1 MPIVIFFFINCLF
14 FSEFPI
20 HLSHSSGDQET
31 FGLHQNTFW
40 AALKTGIARHAILLT
55 ALLDV
60 SNSFGGTVD
69 DLPHI
74 FHTEVHLVDDV
85 TPADTSA
92 QETGTGISTLGVAGW
107 HLWHARHVSLL
118 TGRPLVSLHTLASA
132 QQTREV
138 GCNIALGRN
147 VSQLVRFRWRDL
159 TFTGLLGLFPPPLPF
174 GLPPPLPFG
183 LLGLFGLFGLF
194 GLLGLL
200 GLLGFSGFS
209 GLLGLLPPFPPPF
222 G

>member
-1 MPIVIFFFINCLF
+1 M
-14 FSEFPI
+14 
-20 HLSHSSGDQET
+20 
-31 FGLHQNTFW
+31 
-40 AALKTGIARHAILLT
+40 KTGIARHAILLT

-107 HLWHARHVSLL
+107 HLWHTRHVSLL
-118 TGRPLVSLHTLASA
+118 TGRSLVSLHTLASA

-147 VSQLVRFRWRDL
+147 VSQLVRFR
-159 TFTGLLGLFPPPLPF
+159 
-174 GLPPPLPFG
+174 
-183 LLGLFGLFGLF
+183 
-194 GLLGLL
+194 
-200 GLLGFSGFS
+200 
-209 GLLGLLPPFPPPF
+209 
-222 G
+222 